1 MAIESAN
8 GHNGS
13 LVVSRSTNTLTLVVT
28 TTGTNETM
36 SLDDTNITS
45 SNVTLTAFAGDP
57 KVITVS
63 LSQDGL
69 LGTGNKIYDSS
80 GAFVDTVASV
90 NGTQITLANN
100 QSSITSTIYKE
111 QPKEAFYV
119 NSLYKVSCVLERNGK
134 LKLLLNNAI
143 IAETTISD
151 FTFDMTN
158 EDCFIGQDGTN
169 INTQFMGELYEINMK
184 KGAQPSPSIHTLN
197 PGYSDIIFYY
207 RFGDE

>member
-1 MAIESAN
+1 M
-8 GHNGS
+8 
-13 LVVSRSTNTLTLVVT
+13 
-28 TTGTNETM
+28 
-36 SLDDTNITS
+36 
-45 SNVTLTAFAGDP
+45 
-57 KVITVS
+57 S

-100 QSSITSTIYKE
+100 QPSITSTIYKE

-119 NSLYKVSCVLERNGK
+119 NSLYKVSCVLEKNGR
-134 LKLLLNNAI
+134 LRLYMNNALV
-143 IAETTISD
+143 AETAISS

-169 INTQFMGELYEINMK
+169 INTQFMGELYEITMK
-184 KGAQPSPSIHTLN
+184 KSVQVSQSIHTLD